1 MSKFERKFG
10 KYAIKNLS
18 LILVIC
24 YAVGYLISMIRPL
37 EPVLSFLTLNPYAIC
52 HGQVWRL
59 VTWVLIPPYSF
70 DLLTLVTL
78 FFYYSIGRALERA
91 WGDFRYNIYIF
102 SGMLFTV
109 VGSFL
114 IWGYYALTT
123 PNMTADQMSYLMQL
137 VSMYFSTYYVN
148 MSIFLAFST
157 TFPDVRVLLMFLI
170 PVKVKWLG
178 YLYGAL
184 LIYEFIFSSGVLR
197 VVIAVSLLNFV
208 LFFFLQRKNRF
219 GSPQMRVKQAARRRE
234 FNNEVKRET
243 KAPSISKHKCAI
255 CGRTEMDSPD
265 LEFRFCSK
273 CNGNYEYCSD
283 HLFSH
288 KHVE

>member
-91 WGDFRYNIYIF
+91 WGDYRYNIYIF

-109 VGSFL
+109 VGSFV

-123 PNMTADQMSYLMQL
+123 PNMTAEQMSYLMQL
-137 VSMYFSTYYVN
+137 VSMYFSTYFVN

-178 YLYGAL
+178 YVYGAL

-234 FNNEVKRET
+234 FNNEVKNET
-243 KAPSISKHKCAI
+243 KAHSISKHKCAI
-255 CGRTEMDSPD
+255 CGRTEMDNPD

>member
-243 KAPSISKHKCAI
+243 KAPAISKHKCAI

>member
-109 VGSFL
+109 VGSFV
-114 IWGYYALTT
+114 IWGYYAITNPYMLPELLGNFSTF
-123 PNMTADQMSYLMQL
+123 
-137 VSMYFSTYYVN
+137 FSTYYVN
-148 MSIFLAFST
+148 MSIFLAFAT
-157 TFPDVRVLLMFLI
+157 TFPDVRVLFMFLI

-178 YLYGAL
+178 YIYAAL
-184 LIYEFIFSSGVLR
+184 LIWKFIFSPGVLR

-219 GSPQMRVKQAARRRE
+219 GSPQMRYKQAARRRE
-234 FNNEVKRET
+234 FNSEVKRET

>member
-1 MSKFERKFG
+1 MSKFESKFG

-178 YLYGAL
+178 YVYGAL